1 MFAFLRCIEV
11 IGVGGVGAGVKIR
24 AKSCKIRAKFLKV
37 FTNSLKL
44 WANSLKILAKW
55 RPKWHGAF
63 FYIWRSHFWN
73 FFGQVWKNSVK
84 NPSHPKKLPAPTSM
98 IEVMFVWNSR
108 WKRIL

>member
-63 FYIWRSHFWN
+63 FLYLEVTFLEFFRPSLEE
-73 FFGQVWKNSVK
+73 FGQKSF
-84 NPSHPKKLPAPTSM
+84 AP
-98 IEVMFVWNSR
+98 
-108 WKRIL
+108 